1 VAQTKRK
8 RRRKHR
14 GTQGGRVDTRPR
26 GRPRNRAEARQ
37 RAQSRGGRSK
47 GGRGRG
53 AAGARTIS
61 PPSWRSAAFK
71 AVPIAALFFGLIV
84 FAFKEPVGPSA
95 GLAAFMLLFYIPMA
109 YYTDRFMYSRQL
121 RKQAEERAGGGES
134 K

>member
-1 VAQTKRK
+1 MAQTKKK
-8 RRRKHR
+8 RRRKHK

-37 RAQSRGGRSK
+37 RAQSRRTSSK
-47 GGRGRG
+47 GRGGSQQR
-53 AAGARTIS
+53 ALT

-109 YYTDRFMYSRQL
+109 YFTDKFMYNRQL
-121 RKQAEERAGGGES
+121 RKQAQERAKGE
-134 K
+134 